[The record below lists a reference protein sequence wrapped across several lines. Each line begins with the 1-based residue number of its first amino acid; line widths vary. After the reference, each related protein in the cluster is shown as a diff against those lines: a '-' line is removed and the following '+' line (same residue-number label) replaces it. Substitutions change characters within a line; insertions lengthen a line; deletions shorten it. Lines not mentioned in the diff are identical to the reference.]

1 MTDVAFRGR
10 CLVPG
15 VAAGPVLYADVP
27 LSFMGGVNVRTG
39 EVIDTH
45 HPLRGQC
52 LTGKILVIPSG
63 RGSCGGSASLFE
75 MIYGGTAPAALVF
88 KHKEPIL
95 ALGSIIARELESKS
109 IPVIWL
115 DEDEHTVL
123 ASAAFATV
131 RDSEVTVASS
141 LPTIPRTTDSP
152 PDGLDL
158 SGFTLSP
165 RDRLFLEGHFG
176 AAGRAAMRIV
186 IQSAQLEGA
195 TELIDIDMAHVDG
208 CFYQGP
214 GSLAFATKLAD
225 MGGKVQ
231 VPSTMNAICV
241 DRRQWRRQ
249 GVPAEMGAPS
259 DALAE
264 AYVRMGVQP
273 TYTCAP
279 YLLGGKPKAG
289 QQIGWAES
297 NAVVFANAVIGA
309 RTMKYPDYL
318 DICLALTGRAPK
330 ADCHLD
336 APRLATVRIDV
347 PVKGPLD
354 DAYYATLGYH
364 LGKIATNEIPVLCG
378 LEKSGA
384 SHDDLKAFGAAFA
397 TTSAAPMF
405 HVAGVTPEAP
415 TVEAAVDATKPL
427 RHVVVTVEELEET
440 WRELNSAETAEV
452 GLVAL
457 GNPHFSLSEC
467 EALAKLCEGRTKA
480 AGVALIV
487 TLGREVYE
495 AAMASGAVAKI
506 ERFGGSFVNDTCW
519 CLIAEPVIP
528 PGTGNIMT
536 NSGKYAHYGTT
547 AVGRGFHLHSLG
559 DCVEAACTGRA
570 RANLPAWLQRA
581 AIRSR

>member
-1 MTDVAFRGR
+1 MQDVPFGGR

-15 VAAGPVLYADVP
+15 LAAGPVLYADVP
-27 LSFMGGVNVRTG
+27 LSFMGGVDVRTG

-45 HPLRGQC
+45 HPLRGQSV
-52 LTGKILVIPSG
+52 TGKVLVIPSG

-95 ALGSIIARELESKS
+95 ALGSIIARELEQKS
-109 IPVIWL
+109 IPVVWL
-115 DEDEHTVL
+115 AESDHDTL
-123 ASAAFATV
+123 ARAAFALV
-131 RDSEVTVASS
+131 EDGKVTAVSAMPALGSRVKSAAVA
-141 LPTIPRTTDSP
+141 
-152 PDGLDL
+152 LDL
-158 SGFTLSP
+158 ADVSLSS
-165 RDRLFLEGHFG
+165 RDRRFLAGDFG
-176 AAGRAAMRIV
+176 EAGRVAMRIV
-186 IQSAQLEGA
+186 IEAAQLEGA
-195 TELIDIDMAHVDG
+195 TELIDIDMAHIDG

-225 MGGKVQ
+225 MGGAVQ

-241 DRRQWRRQ
+241 DRRQWRQQ
-249 GVPAEMGAPS
+249 GVPASMGTPS

-279 YLLGGKPKAG
+279 YLLSPRPKAG

-297 NAVVFANAVIGA
+297 NAVVFANAVLGA

-318 DICLALTGRAPK
+318 DICLALTGRAPN

-336 APRLATVRIDV
+336 APRLATLRIDV

-378 LEKSGA
+378 LENSGA
-384 SHDDLKAFGAAFA
+384 TDDDLKAFGAAFA

-415 TVEAAVDATKPL
+415 TVAAAIDATRPL
-427 RHVVVTVEELEET
+427 RHIVVTVEELAET
-440 WRELNSAETAEV
+440 WRELNSAATAEV

-457 GNPHFSLSEC
+457 GNPHFSLTEC
-467 EALAKLCEGRTKA
+467 EALAKLCQGRTKA
-480 AGVALIV
+480 PGVALIV

-495 AAMASGAVAKI
+495 AAKARGAVAEI

-528 PGTGNIMT
+528 PGNGNIMT
-536 NSGKYAHYGTT
+536 SSGKYAHYGTA
-547 AVGRGFHLHSLG
+547 AVGRGFHLRSLAE
-559 DCVEAACTGRA
+559 CVDAACKGHA
-570 RANLPAWLQRA
+570 SEAMPAWL
-581 AIRSR
+581 